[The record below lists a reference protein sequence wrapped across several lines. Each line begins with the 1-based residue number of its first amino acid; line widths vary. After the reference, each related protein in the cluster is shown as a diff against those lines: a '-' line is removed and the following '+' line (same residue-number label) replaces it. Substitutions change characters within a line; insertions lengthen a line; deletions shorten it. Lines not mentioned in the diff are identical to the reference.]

1 MPAPPAKQREI
12 AKLSRSYRRL
22 AAKERAEAA
31 ERAPILLHLS
41 AALAGSATSV
51 CQWVAA
57 HAPSLTVDA
66 RTAGTALRM
75 LADWHERETGTLS
88 DPLFDE
94 PDDFW
99 IWARDLL
106 TKRRTVKMPLQLLIT
121 GDSLA
126 DLHRECQR
134 IARDGMRGVEDV
146 AGNDLQVTAPAN
158 TKPMAAAPAPTAAPP
173 VQPAAVAAPKPPPS
187 IDEVRTAVND
197 LAKRKG
203 KDAALAVLRQFG
215 VETIPA
221 LPATRYAEVLMAVDV
236 AG

>member
-1 MPAPPAKQREI
+1 
-12 AKLSRSYRRL
+12 
-22 AAKERAEAA
+22 
-31 ERAPILLHLS
+31 
-41 AALAGSATSV
+41 
-51 CQWVAA
+51 
-57 HAPSLTVDA
+57 
-66 RTAGTALRM
+66 
-75 LADWHERETGTLS
+75 
-88 DPLFDE
+88 
-94 PDDFW
+94 
-99 IWARDLL
+99 
-106 TKRRTVKMPLQLLIT
+106 MPLQLLIT

-134 IARDGMRGVEDV
+134 IAREGMRGVEDV

-158 TKPMAAAPAPTAAPP
+158 TQPMVAVSVPAAATASATQT
-173 VQPAAVAAPKPPPS
+173 VAPKPPPS

-221 LPATRYAEVLMAVDV
+221 LPAPRYAEVLMAVDV